1 MNARVLLD
9 MHLNLCVVDDVISL
23 IMRCNSTNSTSARAC
38 QQAAPCASSTVNPE
52 PCSLDPKPQTLTHVS
67 SGGAMRFINHCLQDF
82 QPNVRACVLN
92 HYGVAHVA
100 LYATRPIELGGELSL
115 RYREVSDAEFFASP
129 CGLD

>member
-1 MNARVLLD
+1 
-9 MHLNLCVVDDVISL
+9 
-23 IMRCNSTNSTSARAC
+23 
-38 QQAAPCASSTVNPE
+38 
-52 PCSLDPKPQTLTHVS
+52 
-67 SGGAMRFINHCLQDF
+67 MRFINHCLQDF